1 MLRYEPA
8 EPKLKA
14 FVQEARWLSDAGWRM
29 GKAIRRTVRLGD
41 FCRSFLPERIFRFAA
56 RRTESGMSHGTTKS
70 GAVISG
76 DMILGLK
83 LVWSQ
88 VAAGLRSPFR
98 QKGPTSA
105 RTAIRHGV
113 MRVLKTVVD
122 GARLYR
128 WADAA
133 PLAGCLCVFI
143 IRCPEIWSRDRAAR
157 GR

>member
-1 MLRYEPA
+1 VAMR
-8 EPKLKA
+8 
-14 FVQEARWLSDAGWRM
+14 
-29 GKAIRRTVRLGD
+29 AIRAEAQGICSRSPFQLLRPVPIGKSNSLLRSESAV
-41 FCRSFLPERIFRFAA
+41 FYRSFLPERIFRFAA

-70 GAVISG
+70 GVVISG

-143 IRCPEIWSRDRAAR
+143 IRCPEIWSRDRAVR